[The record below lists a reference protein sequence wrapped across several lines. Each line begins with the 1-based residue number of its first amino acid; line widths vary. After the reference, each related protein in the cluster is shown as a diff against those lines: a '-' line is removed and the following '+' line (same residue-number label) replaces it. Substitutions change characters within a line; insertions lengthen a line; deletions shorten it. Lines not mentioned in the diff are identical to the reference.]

1 MAFESLLSNK
11 TRTVLSMLGIIIG
24 VSTVI
29 AVFGVGK
36 GVEATV
42 NKQFQGLSANSLL
55 IMSSQQR
62 GAAASSKFT
71 ASDGPIIKDK
81 AEHISNVTV
90 LVRSNATVSIGKETG
105 NFSVMG
111 IDQNYFDVSKY
122 KIASGRFFDDA
133 EVTSRAK
140 VVVLGDASIAT
151 LFPEGGNPVGQ
162 SVTIKGK
169 SYEVIGVLAKIGS
182 SIGPVSPD
190 ESIFTPY
197 TTAESSIVGDRA
209 QIMMNAT
216 VDDVANVAAATESV
230 TAVLREEHKLKAGV
244 PDDFSVRDAG
254 SMVATAQESAKLMT
268 TFLMVIAAI
277 TLLVSGIGIMNVMF
291 VTVAERTK
299 EIGIAKAI
307 GGKQSDILS
316 QFLLESVVLS
326 MIGGLLGII
335 LGTGALYLINRSGLI
350 TIAYTLQGPLIGFSF
365 SVFVGVFFGFVPAF
379 KASRLDPVDALRSE

>member
-55 IMSSQQR
+55 ITSNQER
-62 GAAASSKFT
+62 GATASSKFK
-71 ASDGPIIKDK
+71 ASDGQVIKDK
-81 AEHISNVTV
+81 AEHIKDVTV
-90 LVRSNATVSIGKETG
+90 LARGSATVSFGKESG
-105 NFSVMG
+105 NFSAMG
-111 IDQNYFDVSKY
+111 VGANYFQVSNY

-133 EVTSRAK
+133 EVLNRAK
-140 VVVLGDASIAT
+140 TIVLGSTAVET
-151 LFPEGGNPVGQ
+151 LFPDGGNPLGQ
-162 SVTIKGK
+162 SIVIKGK
-169 SYEVIGVLAKIGS
+169 NYEIIGVLSKIGS
-182 SIGPVSPD
+182 SFGPVSPD
-190 ESIFTPY
+190 ESLFIPY
-197 TTAESSIVGDRA
+197 TTAEANILGEKA
-209 QIMMNAT
+209 QVMINAT
-216 VDDVANVAAATESV
+216 VDDINNVALAIESV
-230 TAVLREEHKLKAGV
+230 TAVLREAHDLKSGQA
-244 PDDFSVRDAG
+244 DDFRIRDAG

-326 MIGGLLGII
+326 MIGGLLGIL
-335 LGTGALYLINRSGLI
+335 LGSGALLLINRSGLI
-350 TIAYTLQGPLIGFSF
+350 TIAYTLQGPIIGFSF